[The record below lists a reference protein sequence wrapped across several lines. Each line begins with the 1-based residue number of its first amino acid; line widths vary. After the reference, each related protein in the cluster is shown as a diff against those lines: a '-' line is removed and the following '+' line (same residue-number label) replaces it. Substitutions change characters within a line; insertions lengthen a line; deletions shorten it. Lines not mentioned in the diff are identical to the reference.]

1 MTTQDEGFSL
11 LIPVRVIVRALEREA
26 ENTDTDPRWRA
37 ARELRWLGHWDTRT
51 LSVTGVRLDLA
62 PAGVTGSMQDVT
74 PEAYWRTRAEE
85 FEADATELRRK
96 LDELRADAER
106 WRTIIHLRRTSH
118 RWMIEL
124 YGNAMEPEKWIA
136 YPHGTY
142 YSTAEGAID
151 GAAGDVALTSKR
163 GDRDEP

>member
-11 LIPVRVIVRALEREA
+11 LIPVREIVRALEREA

-37 ARELRWLGHWDTRT
+37 AR
-51 LSVTGVRLDLA
+51 
-62 PAGVTGSMQDVT
+62 
-74 PEAYWRTRAEE
+74 
-85 FEADATELRRK
+85 ELRRK